1 MIYKWYLIGFICF
14 QESFAELPENCV
26 RIIGSLNFD
35 TLDQCMVERKRVV
48 SELLDLPEKKVE
60 LDLSCVDS
68 YILALDPYI

>member
-1 MIYKWYLIGFICF
+1 
-14 QESFAELPENCV
+14 
-26 RIIGSLNFD
+26 
-35 TLDQCMVERKRVV
+35 MVERTRVV